1 MDSLFYFREP
11 ASSRTCIDAHPK
23 SGTCREIHTGTNLQ
37 PLPPDPGASRNR
49 AIYNWTLAVAAI
61 NFFFHFFFRSSQT
74 ESLSSSLFR
83 PQACSSVSL
92 KHARLPM
99 GHPAGPEDCAWPS
112 GAVVVRF
119 RKGFDGWTGDR
130 LQFKLHE
137 ASILVGFGSPALRP
151 ISQVFVATAG
161 AGMQQHQLPCILR
174 CRNVRIN
181 NVRGA
186 L

>member
-1 MDSLFYFREP
+1 M
-11 ASSRTCIDAHPK
+11 
-23 SGTCREIHTGTNLQ
+23 
-37 PLPPDPGASRNR
+37 
-49 AIYNWTLAVAAI
+49 
-61 NFFFHFFFRSSQT
+61 
-74 ESLSSSLFR
+74 
-83 PQACSSVSL
+83 SL

-99 GHPAGPEDCAWPS
+99 GHPAGPEDCAWLS

-161 AGMQQHQLPCILR
+161 AGMQQHQLPCILG

>member
-1 MDSLFYFREP
+1 MSRNTHRHKLTATAPGPRSIAQPSNLYWLLPPSISF
-11 ASSRTCIDAHPK
+11 SSSFSGHPK
-23 SGTCREIHTGTNLQ
+23 QSLC
-37 PLPPDPGASRNR
+37 PPPCFGLRR
-49 AIYNWTLAVAAI
+49 AVSVAQA
-61 NFFFHFFFRSSQT
+61 RSSPHGPP
-74 ESLSSSLFR
+74 R
-83 PQACSSVSL
+83 R
-92 KHARLPM
+92 ARGLCL
-99 GHPAGPEDCAWPS
+99 AS

-161 AGMQQHQLPCILR
+161 AGMQQHQLPCILG